1 MLKRILLG
9 AAVLCAAGSAAA
21 QYGRCSYTPL
31 QDAIR
36 TARSEQQ
43 IQELINKGVRL
54 DEQTRCGGS
63 LLQLAI
69 VRGNPAVISLMLR
82 QNPELARTP
91 VALSPFPIQG
101 APAEVPV
108 LMFAARYAVRPEI
121 VTGLINA
128 GASATE
134 LDKNGENILWYL
146 SKNPVLVDTELADQ
160 LRDVLLYQ
168 PKSVETPTLS
178 AAPQRAAVARQPQ
191 PQPQPPSQPHA
202 LPQSTLSVP
211 APSPTPMPTPA
222 VQAVPLGSPIVPSRA
237 QPVELVEKSM
247 PVRL

>member
-1 MLKRILLG
+1 MFQKFIVCGL
-9 AAVLCAAGSAAA
+9 AACVATGVGA
-21 QYGRCSYTPL
+21 QYSRCSYTPL
-31 QDAIR
+31 QDAVR
-36 TARSEQQ
+36 TARNEQQ
-43 IQELINKGVRL
+43 IQELITKGVRL

-69 VRGNPAVISLMLR
+69 VRGNPGIINLMLR
-82 QNPELARTP
+82 QNPDLARTN
-91 VALSPFPIQG
+91 VSLSPFPIQG

-134 LDKNGENILWYL
+134 LDKNGENILWYIN
-146 SKNPVLVDTELADQ
+146 KNPVLVDTDLSDQ

-168 PKSVETPTLS
+168 PKSVETPTI
-178 AAPQRAAVARQPQ
+178 AGAPQQRTAVARPPQ
-191 PQPQPPSQPHA
+191 PQPQAQPQS
-202 LPQSTLSVP
+202 LPQSTLTLP
-211 APSPTPMPTPA
+211 QPTPA
-222 VQAVPLGSPIVPSRA
+222 ASVVPVGAPIVPSRA
-237 QPVELVEKSM
+237 QPVELVEKPM